1 MSNVQ
6 AVPRNIIAS
15 KNTKLAVFEAL
26 GVGGIEWG
34 EVSSLIFYFLGKNN
48 LFFLQEI
55 QIYIYGVINL
65 LFHIEDLS
73 SGNKLAGLKIL
84 IHSTYYQF
92 IRIFKFKQKSKLKIK
107 LLYWGGITHKCVV
120 IRE

>member
-34 EVSSLIFYFLGKNN
+34 EVWSRIFYFLGKNN
-48 LFFLQEI
+48 LFFLEEI
-55 QIYIYGVINL
+55 QIYSYRVINL
-65 LFHIEDLS
+65 LFHMEDLS
-73 SGNKLAGLKIL
+73 SGNKLGGLI
-84 IHSTYYQF
+84 IVIRSTYYQF
-92 IRIFKFKQKSKLKIK
+92 IRIFKFIEKSQLKIK
-107 LLYWGGITHKCVV
+107 ILY
-120 IRE
+120 